1 MCVLCREP
9 AMQVRSEV
17 KSWLFD
23 DQEANHII
31 LGFKPEIKYLYKGF
45 PKKMYYVLCR
55 EHVMQVGTRS

>member
-1 MCVLCREP
+1 
-9 AMQVRSEV
+9 MQVRSEV